1 MTRTANRLPPRAPA
15 MIPGA
20 VQFDMGSRHTGRN
33 HRIFIAQP
41 AAAPPPQGYPVFWVV
56 DGNLTFPLAAAMS
69 TAFALG
75 GAPVLVVAVGYPT
88 DEPGELRSL
97 RRRDLTPPG
106 PGCLEDAGIGGA
118 DGFLSFLVH
127 ELRPAVA
134 AGWTIDPERQTLFG
148 HALGG
153 LFAIDALLDRPEAF
167 SAYVASSPSIWWRD
181 CAVLEGE
188 AGFAA
193 RMQARRAAPRVLITV
208 GAREQYVP
216 ARLPPGV
223 DRACLQRALD
233 EARMVDNARELAV
246 RLRGADERPG
256 YRVQFHAF
264 DGEDHTTALPAAV
277 GRGMAFALNG

>member
-1 MTRTANRLPPRAPA
+1 

-20 VQFDMGSRHTGRN
+20 VQFDMGSQFTGRN

-41 AAAPPPQGYPVFWVV
+41 AQPPPPQGYPVFWAV

-69 TAFALG
+69 TAFTLG
-75 GAPVLVVAVGYPT
+75 GAPALVVAVGYAT
-88 DEPGELRSL
+88 DDPREIQAL

-106 PGCLEDAGIGGA
+106 PASFEDDAVGGA

-127 ELRPAVA
+127 ELRPAIA
-134 AGWTIDPERQTLFG
+134 AGWAIDPERQTLFG
-148 HALGG
+148 HSLGG
-153 LFAIDALLDRPEAF
+153 LFAIDALLDRPESF

-188 AGFAA
+188 PGFAA
-193 RMQARRAAPRVLITV
+193 RMQARDAAPRVLITV

-223 DRACLQRALD
+223 DRECMTRSLA
-233 EARMVDNARELAV
+233 EARMVDNARELAT
-246 RLRGADERPG
+246 RLRTADERPG

-277 GRGMAFALNG
+277 GRGMAFALNS